1 MTPVTVAIAGLGVIG
16 RQHLRLVQSS
26 TDFAV
31 VGVSDPAITDESPL
45 TGGVPTFRDFT
56 GMLDTTAPSAVII
69 AAPNQVHSDL
79 ALACLD
85 RSIPVLIEKPVA
97 ANLEDAAKI
106 VSAVAST
113 GVPALVGHHRRHSPD
128 MVAASRSLANGE
140 LGQLV
145 SVSCIWMARKPDG
158 YYSVPW
164 RVSAGGGP
172 IMINLIHEIDCL
184 RFVVGEIE
192 SVYAVSANKA
202 RGLAVEDAAAVAV
215 QFSNGA
221 VGTLTISDSTPSPWM
236 WDVAS
241 GQGADFPYQYGDCF
255 YFGGTQASLALPS
268 LRKYSNAPDGDWRRP
283 LVSTTVESGRADCYD
298 SQLVHFAAVVR
309 GQTAPICSAL
319 DGYRTLAATLAV
331 AQSAQTG
338 RPVRV
343 ADMAGAVMP

>member
-1 MTPVTVAIAGLGVIG
+1 MNPVTVAVAGLGVIG
-16 RQHLRLVQSS
+16 REHLRLMQSS
-26 TDFAV
+26 PEFTV
-31 VGVSDPAITDESPL
+31 VGVSDPAMIDKSPL
-45 TGGVPTFRDFT
+45 AGGVPAFRDFT
-56 GMLDTTAPSAVII
+56 DMLDATAPSAVII
-69 AAPNQVHSDL
+69 AAPNDVHVNL

-128 MVAASRSLANGE
+128 MVAASESVANGE
-140 LGQLV
+140 LGKLV
-145 SVSCIWMARKPDG
+145 SVNVIWMARKPDD

-164 RVSAGGGP
+164 RVSASGGP

-192 SVYAVSANKA
+192 SVYAMSANKA
-202 RGLAVEDAAAVAV
+202 RGLAVEDAAAVTV
-215 QFSNGA
+215 KFSNGA

-268 LRKYSNAPDGDWRRP
+268 LRKYSYAPNGNWRRP
-283 LVSTTVESGRADCYD
+283 LVSTTVESGRTHCYD
-298 SQLVHFAAVVR
+298 NQLAHFAEVVR
-309 GQTAPICSAL
+309 GQTTPICSAL

-331 AQSAQTG
+331 AQSARTG
-338 RPVRV
+338 QPVHV
-343 ADMAGAVMP
+343 ADMTGAVVP